1 MFILCAKSCK
11 YLLCAKNG
19 AKELIENK
27 SVFQPQDWAKSLQGN
42 QTLKRETA
50 LQSQSC
56 CDGVSNAI
64 QKHTEPAQPSTMTVF
79 QLSTFIQR
87 KGVSHKGNPELTS
100 YLRRHYRS
108 SLLLFKFILLL
119 GHFHSGESLDPIP
132 TPMLLSKSIISS
144 TCSHLLERCSGKFP
158 SHRIFTGILVASPSI
173 P

>member
-27 SVFQPQDWAKSLQGN
+27 SVFRPQDWAKSLQGN
-42 QTLKRETA
+42 QTLKRDTA

-64 QKHTEPAQPSTMTVF
+64 QKHTEPV
-79 QLSTFIQR
+79 QLSTFIRR
-87 KGVSHKGNPELTS
+87 KGVSHRGNPELTS

-119 GHFHSGESLDPIP
+119 GHFYSGESLDPN
-132 TPMLLSKSIISS
+132 PMLL
-144 TCSHLLERCSGKFP
+144 
-158 SHRIFTGILVASPSI
+158 
-173 P
+173 